1 MKKNQ
6 YIPYGKQQILS
17 DDIDAVIGVLK
28 SDYLTQGN
36 CVPNFENS
44 VNEYCNSKYAV
55 AVTSA
60 TAALHLACLALEL
73 GPDDW
78 LWTSP
83 ITFVASSNCALYCGA
98 NVDFVDI
105 DPKTFNLC
113 AKALEKKLIQ
123 AEKVGKLPKIVI
135 PVHLCGQSCDMKS
148 IHELSVKYNFQIIE
162 DASHAIGGKYGKEN
176 IGACQYSD
184 ITIFSFHPVKI
195 ITTGEG
201 GMAVTNNPKIADTM
215 SLLRSHGITRDKGK
229 MFNEAEGD
237 WYYEQISLG
246 FNYRMT
252 DIQAALGISQLK
264 KIDKFVKK
272 RCEIANR
279 YDELLFDLPLETPFL
294 SDKCYSSFHLYVVQV
309 DEKYNKRSIFEFMR
323 NNNIGVNIH
332 YIPVIIQPFYEK
344 FGYDISLYPNAMNYY
359 KNALS
364 LPMYPTLS
372 EKQQDYVVNTLK
384 SSFLL

>member
-1 MKKNQ
+1 
-6 YIPYGKQQILS
+6 
-17 DDIDAVIGVLK
+17 
-28 SDYLTQGN
+28 
-36 CVPNFENS
+36 
-44 VNEYCNSKYAV
+44 
-55 AVTSA
+55 
-60 TAALHLACLALEL
+60 LACLALEL